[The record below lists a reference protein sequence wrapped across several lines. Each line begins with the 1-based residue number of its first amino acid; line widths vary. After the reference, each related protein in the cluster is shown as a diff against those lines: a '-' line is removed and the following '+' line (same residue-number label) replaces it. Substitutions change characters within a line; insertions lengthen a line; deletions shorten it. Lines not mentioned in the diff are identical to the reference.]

1 MDKRRIKKLLLGD
14 LSVRRVVRSMIL
26 IPLFIYVALFFIA
39 LFFSDRLIFQPPPAS
54 YQDSDAI
61 VKLTTKSGKQISAIH
76 LINEKAKYTILYS
89 HGNAEDI
96 GDLRPVLDGLKNM
109 GFNVFAYDYQGY
121 GTSQGKP
128 SESNAYTDVEAAYE
142 YLTTRLGIPGETII
156 LYGHSLGGALAVDLA
171 SRKPVAGVIIE
182 SAFTTAFRVITRIPI
197 LPFDKFR
204 NIDKIQNLSCP
215 FLIIHGRHDKV
226 ISVDHGQ
233 KLFACASEPKQMILV
248 DQAGH
253 QDAALLAPKRLV
265 TALQELGFVTNSF

>member
-1 MDKRRIKKLLLGD
+1 MDKRRIKKLLLGE

-26 IPLFIYVALFFIA
+26 IPLYIYVALFFIA

-54 YQDSDAI
+54 YQDTDGI
-61 VKLTTKSGKQISAIH
+61 MKLTTKGGMQISAIH
-76 LINEKAKYTILYS
+76 LVNEKAKYTILYS

-96 GDLRPVLDGLKNM
+96 GDTRPVLDGLKNL
-109 GFNVFAYDYQGY
+109 GFSVFTYDYQGY
-121 GTSQGKP
+121 GTSQGRP
-128 SESNAYTDVEAAYE
+128 SESNAYMDVEAAYE
-142 YLTTRLGIPGETII
+142 YLTAQLGIPGETII

-204 NIDKIQNLSCP
+204 NIDKLQHLTCP
-215 FLIIHGRHDKV
+215 VLIIHGRQDKV
-226 ISVDHGQ
+226 IAVDHGQ
-233 KLFACASEPKQMILV
+233 KLFEGAREPKQMILV

-253 QDAALLAPKRLV
+253 EDAALLAPKRLV
-265 TALQELGFVTNSF
+265 TALQEFGFVTKGF